1 MSRLE
6 FRAAN
11 CLLIFAMILAASY
24 TLMRT
29 VGDSL
34 FLSRIGNDSLAAV
47 FVASG
52 VATALMASLWFMLTR
67 RLSLEVSIR
76 VSGILFAMLTF
87 AAWLALPALNH
98 SWWLLAAIYL
108 LAEIKGCVNA
118 INIVTA
124 TNELLGGHSSRQAW
138 ARIGLGAPL
147 AGIIFGS
154 LIGLEASFV
163 DLRTWLLVSAMLDL
177 IAILPLA
184 NPSRI
189 KVPRPSRAKNSS
201 NSFAITIAKARRSLK
216 VYACSRQFRFWI
228 GCLIAAKVVVL
239 TIITFFWKATVND
252 YFLGDEQSLTRYFGV
267 FYACIGV
274 LTLAVQGLVT
284 GHLISQ
290 RSLYV
295 PILVMPV
302 TLSFLAVFLL
312 AGSAALFTLVVVTMA
327 KSLEIWRR
335 SVHDTTLNLLY
346 THIARENRRTA
357 IAINSAVVKPLAEV
371 SASLV
376 LLLGSTAWH
385 KSFVVLGL
393 GAWTLATIALLR
405 LVSKT
410 RRRKNRIDQQSDRFR
425 DRTTYSEPV

>member
-1 MSRLE
+1 MSNLE
-6 FRAAN
+6 LRAAN
-11 CLLIFAMILAASY
+11 RLLIFAMILAASY

-67 RLSLEVSIR
+67 RLSLAVSIR
-76 VSGILFAMLTF
+76 VSGMLFATLTF
-87 AAWLALPALNH
+87 AAWLALPALDH

-108 LAEIKGCVNA
+108 LTEIKGCVNA

-147 AGIIFGS
+147 AGILFGS
-154 LIGLEASFV
+154 LIGLEASFI
-163 DLRTWLLVSAMLDL
+163 DLRTWLLVSAVLDL
-177 IAILPLA
+177 LAILPLA
-184 NPSRI
+184 HPTRF
-189 KVPRPSRAKNSS
+189 KVPRPSLRKDLRNSLAS
-201 NSFAITIAKARRSLK
+201 TIAQASRSMK
-216 VYACSRQFRFWI
+216 VYASSSQFRFWI

-252 YFLGDEQSLTRYFGV
+252 YFLGDEQSLTRYFGM

-274 LTLAVQGLVT
+274 LTLVVQGLVT

-302 TLSFLAVFLL
+302 TLSLLAVFLL
-312 AGSAALFTLVVVTMA
+312 TSSTALFAVVVVTMA

-346 THIARENRRTA
+346 THIARKNRRTA

-371 SASLV
+371 GASLV
-376 LLLGSTAWH
+376 LLLGPTYWH
-385 KSFVVLGL
+385 QSSVILGL
-393 GAWTLATIALLR
+393 GVWIVATIALLR

-410 RRRKNRIDQQSDRFR
+410 RRRKI
-425 DRTTYSEPV
+425 RTDAKERQI